1 MSAVAHTPPR
11 GAVLGLWIRELRVH
25 QWLKNLLI
33 FVPLLASHRID
44 RRGALIDGALAFLL
58 FNCCASSVYILN
70 DLVDLRHD
78 RMDPYRSRRPFAS
91 GRLKVRTGMW
101 VFPMLLVAAL
111 AGAYL
116 LLPVAYAVALA
127 GYFAVTTAYSLFLKR
142 FIVIDVITLAMLYT
156 LRILAGALV
165 FHLIVTFW
173 MLAFSI
179 FIFLSLALAKRYT
192 ELRSARSRGD
202 AEVVHGRG
210 YEQQDLG
217 MVASFGAASAY
228 MSVLVLALYIQDQN
242 TTVLYRHP
250 HIIWLACPLLLFWIS
265 RMWMLTH
272 RGKMYDDPVVFAVRD
287 ITSLAVGALFGAVF
301 WLAA

>member
-1 MSAVAHTPPR
+1 MSAVGQAPAQEAALR
-11 GAVLGLWIRELRVH
+11 LWIRELRVH

-33 FVPLLASHRID
+33 FVPLLASHHIRQ
-44 RRGALIDGALAFLL
+44 RGAFTDGALAFLL
-58 FNCCASSVYILN
+58 FNCCASSVYVLN

-78 RMDPYRSRRPFAS
+78 RMHPYRSRRPFAS
-91 GRLKVRTGMW
+91 GQLRVRAGMW
-101 VFPMLLVAAL
+101 VFPVLLVAAL

-116 LLPVAYAVALA
+116 FLNVAYAAALA
-127 GYFAVTTAYSLFLKR
+127 GYFAVTSAYSFFLKR
-142 FIVIDVITLAMLYT
+142 FIVIDVMTLAMLYT

-165 FHLIVTFW
+165 FHLVVTFW

-192 ELRSARSRGD
+192 ELCSARSRGD
-202 AEVVHGRG
+202 AERAHGRG

-217 MVASFGAASAY
+217 MIASFGAASGY
-228 MSVLVLALYIQDQN
+228 MSVLVLALYVQDQN
-242 TTVLYRHP
+242 TTVLYRNP
-250 HIIWLACPLLLFWIS
+250 QVIWLACPLLLFWIS
-265 RMWMLTH
+265 RVWMLAH